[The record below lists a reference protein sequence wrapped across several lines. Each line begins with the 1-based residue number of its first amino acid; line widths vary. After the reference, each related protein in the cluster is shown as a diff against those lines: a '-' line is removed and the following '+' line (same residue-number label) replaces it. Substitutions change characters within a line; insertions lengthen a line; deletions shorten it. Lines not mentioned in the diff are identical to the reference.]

1 VEERTVPE
9 QAAVAG
15 SQRLGAERR
24 DPVVEVGLAEVGVP
38 HPGHA
43 QRATEQGQRVAVGYG
58 AEDEVGMFDVGPDEP
73 GTGGLDGSMDG
84 LDGLIGGGQVG
95 PDDSVDVAD
104 VDLPHGQFLDPDP
117 SAGLEPA
124 PPGLVPGSLPL
135 T

>member
-43 QRATEQGQRVAVGYG
+43 QRATEQGQRVTIGNG
-58 AEDEVGMFDVGPDEP
+58 AEDEVGMFNVGPDEP
-73 GTGGLDGSMDG
+73 GPSSLDGGMRGLDNLMGK
-84 LDGLIGGGQVG
+84 GQVG
-95 PDDSVDVAD
+95 PDDGVDVAD
-104 VDLPHGQFLDPDP
+104 VDLPHDQVPRSRPVCGTRTRTPWF
-117 SAGLEPA
+117 SAR
-124 PPGLVPGSLPL
+124 
-135 T
+135 